1 MKNRNFYPILFIL
14 VFLIAAFLRLFDLD
28 KNPNGFFVDEAVTGY
43 NAWSIL
49 ETGKDEYGKS
59 FPLAFR
65 FFGTYTPALYTY
77 LTAATFLF
85 VDPSVYSTRLVSA
98 LSGILFVCLVYFFV
112 RSLKISENRWLPIF
126 AALLA
131 AISPWDIFYSRTGY
145 ETHLAFFL
153 YALAIFCCWLS
164 LSRKIFLIPGFFFF
178 ALSINTYQAEKLL
191 APLTI
196 LGFLIIFRENFS
208 IKKNFKLLI
217 LSLLIFLVV
226 SLPQILIV
234 FTPAFRAR
242 ATSEGVFYSKQ
253 IKDRSDEI
261 SYLPKTLSYP
271 LTFVYEFS
279 SQYFSYFSPNN
290 LFLRGDPILQQSI
303 PETSNFYPIWIILFI
318 LGLYEI
324 KKTEKTAVKFI
335 ILLLLLAPIPAA
347 LTSTPFS
354 SQRSLPL
361 LLPLIFILTLGVK
374 AILKMRN
381 EHSSPLYKKI
391 GILIALILILSPIPY
406 LYRSY
411 FVLLP
416 NERARVWGFGEE
428 QLAEEIKKRPSENFM
443 IDNSR
448 FEPIYVPL
456 AFYLKI
462 PPEVIQKSVDQR
474 IKDNYYFATGWEQN
488 YKFSNLDIRP
498 VEWKRDICQSQIMV
512 GDELTISERQAK
524 EHYLEKVFTVVSPI
538 NEIIFLGF
546 KTDPARSCKD
556 PNGEVT
562 LK

>member
-1 MKNRNFYPILFIL
+1 MKYRNFYLAVL
-14 VFLIAAFLRLFDLD
+14 VFFISAFLRLVDLD

-43 NAWSIL
+43 NSWSIA

-77 LTAATFLF
+77 LTAVIFLF
-85 VDPSVYSTRLVSA
+85 IDPTVYSTRLVSA
-98 LSGILFVCLVYFFV
+98 LSGILFVCLVYFFI
-112 RSLKISENRWLPIF
+112 RFLKISNNKWLPLF

-153 YALAIFCCWLS
+153 YALAVFCCWLS
-164 LSRKIFLIPGFFFF
+164 LSKKIFLLPGFFFF

-191 APLTI
+191 VPLTI
-196 LGFLIIFRENFS
+196 LSFLIVFRKNFL
-208 IKKNFKLLI
+208 IKKDVKFLI
-217 LSLLIFLVV
+217 LSFFIFLIFSLPQLLVV
-226 SLPQILIV
+226 S
-234 FTPAFRAR
+234 TPAFRAR
-242 ATSEGVFYSKQ
+242 ATSDGVFYSKA
-253 IKDRSDEI
+253 IKDRSDLI
-261 SYLPKTLSYP
+261 SFIPKTLSYP
-271 LTFVYEFS
+271 LAFVYEFS
-279 SQYFSYFSPNN
+279 SQYFNYFSPNN

-303 PETSNFYPIWIILFI
+303 PETSNLYPIWIILFI

-324 KKTEKTAVKFI
+324 KKIEKTALKFI
-335 ILLLLLAPIPAA
+335 ILLLILAPIPAA
-347 LTSTPFS
+347 LASSPFS

-374 AILKMRN
+374 AILKIRN
-381 EHSSPLYKKI
+381 KKI
-391 GILIALILILSPIPY
+391 GILIALILIFSPIPY

-428 QLAEEIKKRPSENFM
+428 KLAEEIRKRPYENFL

-474 IKDNYYFATGWEQN
+474 IKDNYYFLTDWEQN
-488 YKFSNLDIRP
+488 YKFSNLDIRSL
-498 VEWKRDICQSQIMV
+498 EWKKDICKRQIMI

-524 EHYLEKVFTVVSPI
+524 EHYLEKVFTIVSPI
-538 NEIIFLGF
+538 NEIIFVGF
-546 KTDPARSCKD
+546 KTNPEKSCKV
-556 PNGEVT
+556 PSREVT
-562 LK
+562 L